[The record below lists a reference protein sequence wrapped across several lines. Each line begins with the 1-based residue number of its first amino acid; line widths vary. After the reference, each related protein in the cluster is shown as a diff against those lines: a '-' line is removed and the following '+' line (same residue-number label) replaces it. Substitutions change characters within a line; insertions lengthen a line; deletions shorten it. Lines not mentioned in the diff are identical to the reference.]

1 MIGGGA
7 NAILILDE
15 LEPGLLE
22 GILDVSDHQSRQR
35 LLRIGFHYDP
45 QMEQVSLIYVGV
57 HSLKGGVKDW
67 KRIRSQIDI
76 NAYSDSIPLTAR
88 EIGQVRFGT
97 ASYPTEIR
105 WVDGRFDRIRLDRVH
120 RTIAG
125 ARTGQFVEA
134 WVERDPLTKQISQ
147 IVLAERIGSLHALT
161 QEQAAVRWARLPQA
175 NLPTT
180 DWDWPDRELK

>member
-57 HSLKGGVKDW
+57 HSLKGRVKDW
-67 KRIRSQIDI
+67 QRIANLCNGAICEQMDRNVGSHRHCRS
-76 NAYSDSIPLTAR
+76 NFVGLTPKA
-88 EIGQVRFGT
+88 
-97 ASYPTEIR
+97 AKNS
-105 WVDGRFDRIRLDRVH
+105 GRFLM
-120 RTIAG
+120 T
-125 ARTGQFVEA
+125 
-134 WVERDPLTKQISQ
+134 
-147 IVLAERIGSLHALT
+147 
-161 QEQAAVRWARLPQA
+161 
-175 NLPTT
+175 
-180 DWDWPDRELK
+180 